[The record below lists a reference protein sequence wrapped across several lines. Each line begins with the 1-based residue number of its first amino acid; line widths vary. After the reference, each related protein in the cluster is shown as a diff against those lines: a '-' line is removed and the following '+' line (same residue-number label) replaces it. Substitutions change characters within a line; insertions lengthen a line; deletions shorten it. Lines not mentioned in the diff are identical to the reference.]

1 MKARLTLAALAAVV
15 AVPALAQ
22 TPPPA
27 TLRPPPARAPAMAL
41 AVEAAET
48 AVAACKAAGYT
59 VSASV
64 IDSAGVLRALVAAAG
79 AGKGPVDSATRKANT
94 SLMFKEAS
102 AVTQEKVK
110 TDTALDAKIK
120 ADASLF
126 ARARAGAQP
135 IMVGSEIIG
144 AIGVGGAPGGE
155 KDDACAIAGLDKVM
169 ARLR

>member
-1 MKARLTLAALAAVV
+1 MNARLTLAALVAAV
-15 AVPALAQ
+15 AAPALAQ

-27 TLRPPPARAPAMAL
+27 APRPPPARAPAMAL

-64 IDSAGVLRALVAAAG
+64 IDSAGVLRALIAADG

-94 SLMFKEAS
+94 SLMFKEPT

-120 ADASLF
+120 ADPTLF
-126 ARARAGAQP
+126 ARAGAQP

-155 KDDACAIAGLDKVM
+155 KDDACAIAGLDKIK
-169 ARLR
+169 ARLK